1 MDFDKTKHLADKA
14 IRKREEERQKL
25 IQLEQEREDR
35 VRKEREAEEQRR
47 EDEKGMSS
55 TLSLVPFI
63 LSHSLETLI
72 VMVHCN
78 VQHFSNIQNIN

>member
-47 EDEKGMSS
+47 EDERYVQY
-55 TLSLVPFI
+55 TVTCSLYSLTQFGDI
-63 LSHSLETLI
+63 DSHGSL
-72 VMVHCN
+72 
-78 VQHFSNIQNIN
+78 